1 MLTVAVGLLVV
12 DGLATCWLVLR
23 RRRAQRARMGVHRP
37 AAAAQDVAPVTTGRT
52 NDELER
58 LESLRVQWG
67 ISLETPRPDGTVPVP
82 PPAPLGVFSELRRA
96 ADLLAATKQV
106 IYDPAIW
113 EA

>member
-23 RRRAQRARMGVHRP
+23 RRRAHRGRMGVHRP
-37 AAAAQDVAPVTTGRT
+37 GAAAQDVAPAVTGRA

-82 PPAPLGVFSELRRA
+82 PPVGVFSELRRA